1 MAREKIDAEK
11 IFEKQ
16 NNRILR
22 DREDM
27 KLTVWMCG
35 K

>member
-1 MAREKIDAEK
+1 MAREKINLERN
-11 IFEKQ
+11 FEKQ
-16 NNRILR
+16 NNLILR
-22 DREDM
+22 DKEGM

>member
-1 MAREKIDAEK
+1 MAREKINAK
-11 IFEKQ
+11 QNFEKQ
-16 NNRILR
+16 NNPILR
-22 DREDM
+22 DRKDM